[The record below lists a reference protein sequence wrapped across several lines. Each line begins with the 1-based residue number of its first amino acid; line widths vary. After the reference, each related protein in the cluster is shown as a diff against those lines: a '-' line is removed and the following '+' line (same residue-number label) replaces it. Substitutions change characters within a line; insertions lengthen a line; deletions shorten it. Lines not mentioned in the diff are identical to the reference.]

1 MLRENMKLG
10 RVVPIGFG
18 AILALMVG
26 VGLVSKIS
34 MGILVGSIEWVTH
47 TYQVKQ
53 DIQELETLLVNAETG
68 QRGFI
73 FTGKEE
79 FLEPYNQSVGVLDDR
94 ISYLR
99 TAIRVESQKQLLDQV
114 QTLTDRKLDE
124 LAQTIALK
132 RQGREQELRALVL
145 SGQGKRTMDE
155 IRKILSTMQDGE
167 DDLLR
172 ERQAAALRAER
183 FAAFTSLGGTLIVIV
198 LGSSVAFLIARR
210 IVQPINQVASAI
222 ASSATEIAVAV
233 DQQERTAS
241 QQAAAV
247 SQTTTTMDELGA
259 SARQSAEQ
267 AEAAANSAQQ
277 ALILV
282 DGNGLGGQHGR
293 DDFSLRDKVEQIAEQ
308 ILRLSEQTSQI
319 GSISLLV
326 SDLANQTNMLA
337 LNAAVEAARAG
348 EHGKGFAVVATEI
361 RRLADQSRKSAERI
375 SALVSDVQNA
385 TNSTVMVADEGTKT
399 VGGIVSA
406 INNITIN
413 NQQISLTAKQQAI
426 AIQQVVDAM
435 SSLNQRAL
443 ETASGISQTK
453 ISTQKLNEAAHD
465 LKAVV

>member
-1 MLRENMKLG
+1 MKLSQ
-10 RVVPIGFG
+10 VVPIGFG
-18 AILALMVG
+18 AIFALMIG
-26 VGLVSKIS
+26 VGLASKLS
-34 MGILVGSIEWVTH
+34 MNILVNSISWVNRTH
-47 TYQVKQ
+47 QVKQ
-53 DIQELETLLVNAETG
+53 HLQELETILANAETG

-79 FLEPYNQSVGVLDDR
+79 FLEPYTQATDVLDGA
-94 ISYLR
+94 ISQLR
-99 TAIRVESQKQLLDQV
+99 SEISSEEQKRSLDQV
-114 QTLTDRKLDE
+114 EALTQQKLEE
-124 LAQTIALK
+124 LAQTITLK

-145 SGQGKRTMDE
+145 SGQGKQTMDD
-155 IRKILSTMQDGE
+155 IRKNLATMQALE
-167 DDLLR
+167 NNLLLD
-172 ERQAAALRAER
+172 RQLAAKRAER
-183 FAAFTSLGGTLIVIV
+183 FASFASLGGTVIVII
-198 LGSSVAFLIARR
+198 LGSSVAFFIARR
-210 IVQPINQVASAI
+210 IVRPIHQVASAI

-233 DQQERTAS
+233 EQQERTAS

-267 AEAAANSAQQ
+267 AEAAADSAQY
-277 ALILV
+277 ALLLV
-282 DGNGLGGQHGR
+282 EGNGLGGRQTGG
-293 DDFSLRDKVEQIAEQ
+293 DNSSLRDKVGQIAEQ
-308 ILRLSEQTSQI
+308 ILRLSEQTNQI

-348 EHGKGFAVVATEI
+348 EHGKGFAVVAAEI

-375 SALVSDVQNA
+375 NSLVSDVQNA

-399 VGGIVSA
+399 VSGIVTA
-406 INNITIN
+406 INNITVN

-426 AIQQVVDAM
+426 AIQQVVAAM
-435 SSLNQRAL
+435 GSLNQRAL

-453 ISTQKLNEAAHD
+453 IGTQKLNEAAHD